1 MQHEDASSP
10 TARPPAA
17 SACVLFSGGS
27 ARFASS
33 IEFMMIPYDLYQLR
47 VQVLTMARKI
57 TNSRGPVFTIGKL
70 AALSGVHLETIRY
83 FERIGLLAQPERSG
97 GGHRLFSAKHLARL
111 NFIRRARE
119 MGFSQDEVRALLS
132 LSDGE
137 LASCGEVKT
146 LAENHLSKI
155 RRKLR
160 DLKRLERLLAS
171 TVVQC
176 TGGKVPRCPV
186 IEAIAST

>member
-1 MQHEDASSP
+1 
-10 TARPPAA
+10 
-17 SACVLFSGGS
+17 
-27 ARFASS
+27 
-33 IEFMMIPYDLYQLR
+33 MITYDLYQLR
-47 VQVLTMARKI
+47 VQVLSMARNI
-57 TNSRGPVFTIGKL
+57 TNSRGPVFTIGEL

-83 FERIGLLAQPERSG
+83 FERIGLLARPERSG
-97 GGHRLFSAKHLARL
+97 GGHRLFSPGHLARL

-137 LASCGEVKT
+137 LASCGEVKM
-146 LAENHLSKI
+146 LAENHLAKI

-171 TVVQC
+171 TVAQC
-176 TGGKVPRCPV
+176 TGGKLPKCPV
-186 IEAIAST
+186 IEAIASA